1 MTQKKLNEII
11 NKIDHYKSNN
21 INK

>member
-11 NKIDHYKSNN
+11 NKIDNYKSNN
-21 INK
+21 TNK